1 MNELLIVEF
10 FTSQSSINYTK
21 EKKIFNEALKLV
33 DKICLDFSENRQISK
48 LHIIRNINLKKIKL
62 KKIKYYN
69 TTEGKDLNF
78 FLKIFPKDI
87 PTILIAPESD
97 KISIDLYRN
106 LRKELNLQ
114 HSKLNS
120 LKIFSSKLKT
130 AKKLASL
137 NIPTIECKDLKK
149 ITKIPIISKPIYGA
163 GSEMISI
170 LKKNNFKIDK
180 GFVYQEYYPGKKAS
194 FSMLCFK
201 GKCKLISCNS
211 QIVSIDNNQI
221 HQIGSIVGGME
232 KHRKVFKELANKI
245 SKNFKD
251 LYGLIGVDIV
261 KNKEI
266 WRIVEINTRFTS
278 SFIGLK
284 SSYGDDVINLISNFY
299 IDKKK
304 NLESEIKLIR
314 QAKVFF

>member
-1 MNELLIVEF
+1 
-10 FTSQSSINYTK
+10 
-21 EKKIFNEALKLV
+21 
-33 DKICLDFSENRQISK
+33 
-48 LHIIRNINLKKIKL
+48 
-62 KKIKYYN
+62 
-69 TTEGKDLNF
+69 
-78 FLKIFPKDI
+78 
-87 PTILIAPESD
+87 
-97 KISIDLYRN
+97 
-106 LRKELNLQ
+106 
-114 HSKLNS
+114 
-120 LKIFSSKLKT
+120 
-130 AKKLASL
+130 
-137 NIPTIECKDLKK
+137 
-149 ITKIPIISKPIYGA
+149 
-163 GSEMISI
+163 
-170 LKKNNFKIDK
+170 
-180 GFVYQEYYPGKKAS
+180 
-194 FSMLCFK
+194 MLCFK